1 MRQVPG
7 NHSTSCDGRVAT
19 HFPPCFHPLGLPVRC
34 WSRRR
39 AAAGSDAIKI
49 VRANLDALERD
60 PVQLGRDA
68 FVRPHAE
75 RR

>member
-7 NHSTSCDGRVAT
+7 NHSTACAGRVAT
-19 HFPPCFHPLGLPVRC
+19 HFPPCFHPLGRPVRC

-60 PVQLGRDA
+60 PVQAGRDA